1 MKGRMSIS
9 GVSQEE
15 AKLGF
20 NTESGG
26 GRIISA
32 TGSKGRM
39 VVACVC
45 KGAAHSD
52 IIRSLKI

>member
-1 MKGRMSIS
+1 MKGRISIS

-15 AKLGF
+15 AKLA
-20 NTESGG
+20 ESGG

>member
-1 MKGRMSIS
+1 MSK
-9 GVSQEE
+9 ED
-15 AKLGF
+15 AKLGV
-20 NTESGG
+20 NAESGG
-26 GRIISA
+26 GRIISV